1 MTSYLNIVPTQ
12 FPAGVIKRINTVYL
26 SIAATINMT
35 YPLELKKLI
44 KEYLTETQNK

>member
-1 MTSYLNIVPTQ
+1 MTSYLNIVQTQ